1 MTDQQLEFL
10 VKAAACA
17 KQGGHLFPEMAAC
30 EAALESGY
38 GRSGL
43 ATEDN
48 NLFGMK
54 QHQHAIYGTHVL
66 PTKEF
71 ENGEWITT
79 QAKWVHY
86 PGWATCFFD
95 RMVTVHRLSPEKGF
109 EHYAAALAA
118 KDPETYVRQISAKW
132 STDPERAE
140 KVIAIYREWQKPAI
154 ASP

>member
-1 MTDQQLEFL
+1 MTDEQLQFL
-10 VKAAACA
+10 AKAAAAA
-17 KQGGHLFPEMAAC
+17 KQAAHIFPEMAAC

-43 ATEDN
+43 AITDN

-54 QHQHAIYGTHVL
+54 QHQHAIYGTHIL

-79 QAKWVHY
+79 QARWIHY

-95 RMVTVHRLSPEKGF
+95 RMVTLNRLASEKGF
-109 EHYAAALAA
+109 EHYAAALTA
-118 KDPETYVRQISAKW
+118 KDAETYVRAVSAKW
-132 STDPERAE
+132 STDPHRAE
-140 KVIAIYREWQKPAI
+140 KVLAIYHDWQNPA
-154 ASP
+154 S